1 MIITIE
7 QYKEQ
12 LSESLDPDEAVDVLN
27 ISTDELL
34 EAFPCK
40 VLKNFEREF
49 DTMEPTSEDDV

>member
-34 EAFPCK
+34 EAFPDK
-40 VLKNFEREF
+40 VLKNFEKEF
-49 DTMEPTSEDDV
+49 DTMEPTSEEDV